1 MEGELKEAEIPFVE
15 AEAPQVGAPQDGAP
29 QVGAPQDGAPQVEAP
44 QDGAPQV
51 GAPQE
56 EEEEEAV
63 ELGDRVLLIG
73 GRYTKTRGLIY
84 YRDDD
89 LIRIMPDGVSD
100 RLIDL
105 PISEEGID
113 PDLGLEEIS
122 IIKKRSVPTF
132 VSLADLRVGQRVET
146 FGPNGEQGPS
156 YTVTR
161 VDAENDIADMED
173 ETGGVM
179 DDFIQPFIGL
189 RRDRG
194 FAVIRTQ
201 DAAEAPKPVED
212 PAAVVVEEAN
222 VEVDFEL
229 LDEIEVPIFEEI
241 KEIPSSLR
249 SYPDVVQKIDMLQ
262 DLLKALDPR
271 QQKNQNKIREAR
283 RLVESM
289 ILLRNDIIEYGNG
302 GDIKGDKSV
311 SLETLSEL
319 LDKTEFP
326 LAKQVLGVSKNLYLD
341 HSTEHIVKVRG
352 KVGPIDKTDTNN
364 NEVTINYLEDTV
376 KQGIEYFDTQ
386 MAAAPPDTIG
396 EKSNSLPKWHTAWQ
410 GFFNEYFKPFDPNTQ
425 GEPIQFRSDRDFFRS
440 QIPQRVIR
448 TNENGSSEG
457 EDEKGTLTGLDMAVG
472 DDTTLVG
479 VEYISPQYKFGIER
493 GLGPRF
499 ARYGE
504 RKLLKVVE
512 NADAAEVLNYVIFPL
527 EFSRDLGV
535 IRSGNLAIDIGQAMK
550 TQTLM
555 NEILENPIS
564 DIPSS
569 GGIIS
574 VNAAGSSLG
583 NVEITDW
590 LKGQAIYGN
599 GIGSLLPFLKS
610 FGLSG
615 VELTVEQ
622 KDVLDKKIEAYRS
635 SIKKII
641 VDMRNKL
648 TSEVPVVT
656 NDSLLS
662 PEQEDAFFKQIE
674 SEPLFITALLEFSSR
689 YPSYAKN
696 DVARFAAV
704 YAKYA
709 DFLLSA
715 LGSSAQGVAIER
727 TRAVRDQFLDALR
740 ASLSFRK
747 KLEMAGE
754 APTPNRCP
762 HVESLNS
769 IRKVKDNDDRMKLLI
784 KFMNQFR
791 SEKRDHWIWCAAC
804 KQHLI
809 CEHEFLILQEFL
821 HPREKEI
828 IHKQILLHFSGG
840 EFQGKYICRHCG
852 QSISEIEFDTSL
864 EYDDEGK
871 PMMGRSVLV
880 DEDAVE
886 EEELNKA
893 LAVETEEVEKIDFKD
908 ESKNLMYRTI
918 NELAN
923 LVGVY
928 PDKESYTKMVEQVTE
943 LVGNLKSRDEYA
955 ALVKQ
960 AAKKK
965 QPGLLEYDIYLN
977 RYLVSFCAAIL
988 LINVQTKRPDYIV
1001 RYTLQGC
1008 SNPTFI
1014 GYPLQAD
1021 PANKA
1026 GIEYIS
1032 CAVASRMQKDNPW
1045 NLTGFQSIL
1054 NDKKRLIEVTK
1065 WVDEAIKKCINI
1077 VDIQQS
1083 IATKKQYLL
1092 ETFGAE
1098 AAEGRPS
1105 DIIPDSFTP
1114 RQIIVSVKQEEGAE
1128 APIVEA
1134 AASPSMRAQAWIL
1147 EGHKQARVSGKYLP
1161 GNPFSEASC
1170 CYSPLTTPGSYW
1182 KEKAGLPV
1190 LEAKVPPQG
1199 FKGSLLNVHMN
1210 PRPIQN
1216 LLGKADASI
1225 MYRLFMRLCF
1235 MGPEERIGLPHE
1247 PGYNQ
1252 TCAWC
1257 KFKFPEDPRL
1267 PPPMPV
1273 YAKDSGTQKKYDEE
1287 FKSTV
1292 ADKEQKELAA
1302 LQTQGVVITVETF
1315 EELLDASHKKF
1326 LVQPIAV
1333 KTIPLGMEMFT
1344 SLMVVTPEPFD
1355 EFKETM
1361 NQMIAEVSK
1370 LPPGADKAQM
1380 AIAYGALS
1388 EKAREFEE
1396 MIKKKLGYDKEI
1408 QRRVAEKDT
1417 KYFGFRYLIGLSP
1430 QSLGE
1435 LLRSYFLL
1443 PLQRAITT
1451 IDLEATLVVQ
1461 KSYQLS
1467 KETSEDI
1474 QHNLNNHVS
1483 HIKTIKKN
1491 MADSDY
1497 VRDKVV
1503 ELVNRLSVVVPLFT
1517 KKLRA
1522 NLLPAGSLGLDYIQR
1537 VIVGGIFSEFID
1549 SNRVPTGSDATGPLR
1564 SIVDKATN
1572 LIAIFADC
1580 LSKLKTEGLNLS
1592 GEQITVMIAERN
1604 EKEKAKIIGDLD
1616 KMSKEAKTV
1625 EMLNK
1630 KLGLGKWAVGG
1641 TKAIYAYDPEQYE
1654 REKQEREAAGIFDGG
1669 NGQPIQPP
1677 TGDEEG
1683 VDVEQTKEDDA

>member
-15 AEAPQVGAPQDGAP
+15 ERPVAPI
-29 QVGAPQDGAPQVEAP
+29 
-44 QDGAPQV
+44 
-51 GAPQE
+51 E
-56 EEEEEAV
+56 EEEEEAI

-73 GRYTKTRGLIY
+73 GRYTKTRGIIY

-105 PISEEGID
+105 PIGEEGID

-132 VSLADLRVGQRVET
+132 VSLVDLRVGQRAET
-146 FGPNGEQGPS
+146 FGPNGEQGPK

-161 VDAENDIADMED
+161 VDAENDIADMAD
-173 ETGGVM
+173 ETGGVI
-179 DDFIQPFIGL
+179 DDFIQPLIGL
-189 RRDRG
+189 RRDLN

-201 DAAEAPKPVED
+201 DAAEAPKPVE
-212 PAAVVVEEAN
+212 AAAEGVVVEEVNA
-222 VEVDFEL
+222 EVDFEL

-241 KEIPSSLR
+241 KEIPSALR

-289 ILLRNDIIEYGNG
+289 VLLRNDIVDYGKAG
-302 GDIKGDKSV
+302 EIKGDKSA

-341 HSTEHIVKVRG
+341 HSTEHIISVRAN
-352 KVGPIDKTDTNN
+352 KGPLDTTDVNN
-364 NEVTINYLEDTV
+364 NEVGINYLEDIV
-376 KQGIEYFDTQ
+376 KQGIQYFDTQ
-386 MAAAPPDTIG
+386 MAAAPPDAVG

-425 GEPIQFRSDRDFFRS
+425 GEPIQLRSDRDFFRS
-440 QIPQRVIR
+440 QIPQRVVR
-448 TNENGSSEG
+448 TQAKSE
-457 EDEKGTLTGLDMAVG
+457 EKAEEQEQAQQEQDEKGTLTGLDMAVG
-472 DDTTLVG
+472 DAYKTLVG
-479 VEYISPQYKFGIER
+479 VEYITRQYKYSIER
-493 GLGPRF
+493 GLGPRY
-499 ARYGE
+499 ARYGD

-512 NADAAEVLNYVIFPL
+512 SADVAEVLNYVIFPL
-527 EFSRDLGV
+527 QFSRDLGV

-550 TQTLM
+550 TPTLM
-555 NEILENPIS
+555 DEILENPIS

-599 GIGSLLPFLKS
+599 GIGSLLPYLKS

-622 KDVLDKKIEAYRS
+622 KDVLDKKIDAYRS

-641 VDMRNKL
+641 VEMRNKL

-662 PEQEDAFFKQIE
+662 TEQEEAFFKQIE
-674 SEPLFITALLEFSSR
+674 SEPLFITALLEFSAR

-696 DVARFAAV
+696 DIARFAAV

-709 DFLLSA
+709 DFLLSV

-762 HVESLNS
+762 HVESLMS
-769 IRKVKDNDDRMKLLI
+769 IRKVKDGDDRMKLLI

-791 SEKRDHWIWCAAC
+791 SEKKDHWIWCAAC

-828 IHKQILLHFSGG
+828 IHKQILLNFSGG

-928 PDKESYTKMVEQVTE
+928 PDKESYTKMVAQVTE
-943 LVGNLKSRDEYA
+943 LIGNLRSRDEYA

-965 QPGLLEYDIYLN
+965 QPAPLEYDIYLN
-977 RYLVSFCAAIL
+977 RYLVSFCASIL
-988 LINVQTKRPDYIV
+988 LINVQTKRPDYVV

-1032 CAVASRMQKDNPW
+1032 CAVASRMQKESPW
-1045 NLTGFQSIL
+1045 NLTGFQSIQ
-1054 NDKKRLIEVTK
+1054 NDKKRLTEVIK
-1065 WVDEAIKKCINI
+1065 WVDEGIKKCIGI

-1098 AAEGRPS
+1098 ATEGRPS

-1134 AASPSMRAQAWIL
+1134 AATPNMRAQAWIL

-1170 CYSPLTTPGSYW
+1170 CYSPLMSPGSYW

-1216 LLGKADASI
+1216 ILGKADASI

-1287 FKSTV
+1287 FKSSV

-1333 KTIPLGMEMFT
+1333 KSIPLGMEMFT

-1361 NQMIAEVSK
+1361 NQMITEVSK

-1443 PLQRAITT
+1443 PLQRAITS
-1451 IDLEATLVVQ
+1451 IDMEATLVVQ

-1467 KETSEDI
+1467 DETNQDI
-1474 QHNLNNHVS
+1474 ERNLNNHVN
-1483 HIKTIKKN
+1483 HIKTIKKHI
-1491 MADSDY
+1491 AESDY

-1549 SNRVPTGSDATGPLR
+1549 SNRVPTTSDATGPMR

-1572 LIAIFADC
+1572 LISIFAEC
-1580 LSKLKTEGLNLS
+1580 LSKLKTEGLNLT